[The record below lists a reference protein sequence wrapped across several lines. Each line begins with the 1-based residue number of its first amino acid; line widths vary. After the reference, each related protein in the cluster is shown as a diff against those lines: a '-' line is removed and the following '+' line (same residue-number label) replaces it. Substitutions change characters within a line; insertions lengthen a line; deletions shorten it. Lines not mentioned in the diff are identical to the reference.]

1 MNVLC
6 YRELSRAKNKELFS
20 NVIRAADPIFDNCSS
35 STSSQEKTA
44 PSFFF
49 ISNCMYGGC
58 LTFTAHLL
66 HTLNRK
72 KVFRIA
78 KKFEKR
84 EKNFGYGIRYQN
96 VPLEYLDSVD
106 NIFITDMFQH
116 FECLEKIRRI
126 KEEKGKEVTIFI
138 HDPGE
143 IFRLNEPYLKYW
155 NIITIRKSMQ
165 QYLRDKYGIE
175 SKFIYHP
182 FYPYPIRQEG
192 DSDDDDNLEGEKN
205 KKMQVVSISRID
217 FYKNIEIILDANKR
231 VRKNN
236 TVKIYGWANK
246 EYVSEQLDTVAFN
259 QYYQGKYAKSFDATS
274 KILKRAKFMIDLS
287 FLPSDGGGTQYTF
300 LDAIYHN
307 CAIILN
313 RQWIENVDPKYRD
326 FKEGENCYAVSNAVE
341 LKELLDE
348 AENIDTSKVVQN
360 ARKLL
365 DRHII
370 NAERWNEVTMS
381 LQN

>member
-1 MNVLC
+1 M
-6 YRELSRAKNKELFS
+6 SRAKNKQLFS
-20 NVIRAADPIFDNCSS
+20 NVIRAADPTFGNCSS
-35 STSSQEKTA
+35 SATLSQEKTP

-49 ISNCMYGGC
+49 ISNYMYGGC

-78 KKFEKR
+78 KKIEKR
-84 EKNFGYGIRYQN
+84 KKNFGYGIRYQN

-126 KEEKGKEVTIFI
+126 KEEKGKEVTIVV

-143 IFRLNEPYLKYW
+143 IFRFNEPYLKYW

-182 FYPYPIRQEG
+182 FYPYPIQQEG
-192 DSDDDDNLEGEKN
+192 DIDDDVQGEN
-205 KKMQVVSISRID
+205 KKMQAVSISRID
-217 FYKNIEIILDANKR
+217 FNKNIEIILDANKR
-231 VRKNN
+231 ARKNL
-236 TVKIYGWANK
+236 VKIYGWANK

-274 KILKRAKFMIDLS
+274 TILKKAKFMIDLS
-287 FLPSDGGGTQYTF
+287 SLPNDGGGTQYTF
-300 LDAIYHN
+300 LDAVYHD

-313 RQWIENVDPKYRD
+313 RQWIENVDREYRD
-326 FKEGENCYAVSNAVE
+326 FKEGENCYAVSNSEE
-341 LKELLDE
+341 LRELLDGE
-348 AENIDTSKVVQN
+348 ENIDTTKIVQN

-365 DRHII
+365 VRHIVK
-370 NAERWNEVTMS
+370 AEEWNEVTMS

>member
-1 MNVLC
+1 M
-6 YRELSRAKNKELFS
+6 SRSKNKQLFP
-20 NVIRAADPIFDNCSS
+20 NVIRDVDPIFDNCSRNN
-35 STSSQEKTA
+35 TLPEAKTA

-49 ISNCMYGGC
+49 ISDYMYGGC

-84 EKNFGYGIRYQN
+84 KKNFGYGIEYQN
-96 VPLEYLDSVD
+96 FSVEYLDSVQ
-106 NIFITDMFQH
+106 NIFITDMYQH

-126 KEEKGKEVTIFI
+126 KEEKGKDVTIVI

-143 IFRLNEPYLKYW
+143 NFRFNEPYLNDW

-165 QYLRDKYGIE
+165 QYLLDKYGIE

-182 FYPYPIRQEG
+182 FYTYPIPQEG
-192 DSDDDDNLEGEKN
+192 DSDDDVEDEN

-217 FYKNIEIILDANKR
+217 FYKNIEIILDANKK
-231 VRKNN
+231 VRNN
-236 TVKIYGWANK
+236 NPVKIYGWANK
-246 EYVSEQLDTVAFN
+246 EYVSARLDTDEFN
-259 QYYQGKYAKSFDATS
+259 RYYQGKYAKSFEATS
-274 KILKRAKFMIDLS
+274 KILKKAKFMIDLS
-287 FLPSDGGGTQYTF
+287 FLPNDGGGTQYTF

-313 RQWIENVDPKYRD
+313 RQWIENVDPEYRD
-326 FKEGENCYAVSNAVE
+326 FKEGENCYAVSNAEE
-341 LKELLDE
+341 LKELLDDVK
-348 AENIDTSKVVQN
+348 NIDTTMIVQS

-365 DRHII
+365 HRHILSASDWYKQSYI
-370 NAERWNEVTMS
+370 CSMS
-381 LQN
+381 ELLSN